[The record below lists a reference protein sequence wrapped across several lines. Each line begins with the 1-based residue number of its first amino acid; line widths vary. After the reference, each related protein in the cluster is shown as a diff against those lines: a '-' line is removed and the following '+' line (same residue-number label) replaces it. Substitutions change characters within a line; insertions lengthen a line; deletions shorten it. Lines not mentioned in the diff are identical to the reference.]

1 MKLKVGGHM
10 VNGIVTSVDTR
21 ATSVAKSNGPHGIV
35 TSVDTNVATSRGP
48 HDSDSGL
55 GERK

>member
-1 MKLKVGGHM
+1 MGPY
-10 VNGIVTSVDTR
+10 GIVTTVDTR
-21 ATSVAKSNGPHGIV
+21 ATSVAKSRGPRGIV
-35 TSVDTNVATSRGP
+35 TSVDTSVATIRGP